1 MADARRQ
8 RRNQWRCAVG
18 IGRRPVSNVYVALSD
33 IARISVPNSLATEP
47 DPKGGGG
54 IFALRL
60 DNGER
65 VWQAPP
71 AECGTRTRCSP
82 LSLPRSARIP
92 GAVFSGSVDG
102 HLRAYSTS
110 NGSVIWDFDTV
121 RDYETV
127 NGVSARGGSL
137 NVGGPRSAGGS

>member
-1 MADARRQ
+1 GVQGGPAPDQSRR
-8 RRNQWRCAVG
+8 
-18 IGRRPVSNVYVALSD
+18 YVALSD

-47 DPKGGGG
+47 DPNGGGG

-71 AECGTRTRCSP
+71 AECGTRKRCSP
-82 LSLPRSARIP
+82 AQSAAVSAIP
-92 GAVFSGSVDG
+92 GAVFSGAVDG

-110 NGSVIWDFDTV
+110 NGSVLWDFDTV
-121 RDYETV
+121 RDYGT
-127 NGVSARGGSL
+127 GKGGAAGGGS
-137 NVGGPRSAGGS
+137 P